1 MSKIFEIV
9 IFTAAMRDY
18 ADNIL
23 DILDPEKNIIKYR
36 LYREHT
42 SIYSSINGMSFSKD
56 LSKLGRDLNKVI
68 IIDNLSDNFKLQPN
82 NGIHIGTWTDNM
94 KDTELLEIGKF
105 LEDLI
110 LRKPNDV
117 RVIIQKI
124 KEDFEKKN
132 SKNVVSSFKG
142 IDLNN
147 FMT

>member
-82 NGIHIGTWTDNM
+82 NGIPIGTWTEDM
-94 KDTELLEIGKF
+94 RDTELVDIGNF
-105 LEDLI
+105 LKNLV
-110 LRKPNDV
+110 LKNPKDV
-117 RVIIQKI
+117 RIVIQKF
-124 KEDFEKKN
+124 KEDINRNIRKGN
-132 SKNVVSSFKG
+132 LNPFKDVN
-142 IDLNN
+142 INDYI
-147 FMT
+147 